1 MNRAL
6 AAIGLIIK
14 SAFSTETRQ
23 ERFRRYALTNRWR
36 NRETASGP
44 GSTIEY
50 TENLRAELPRLLEK
64 FQIRTMLDAPCGDY
78 NWMQL
83 VERPGVQYIGG
94 EIVPEFVEANNARY
108 ADDNTRFILC
118 DILQDD
124 LPPVDLWV
132 CRDVFF
138 HFPYADIFQTLSN
151 LFRSEIT
158 YILSTDHPEQG
169 ENTDIRIGVFRPL
182 NMMREPFC
190 FPEPILW
197 IDDWIDGYPVRRM
210 GLWDVKSLQA
220 AVVGNAVYQRAIS

>member
-1 MNRAL
+1 MKRVL
-6 AAIGLIIK
+6 TAIRLLIK
-14 SAFSTETRQ
+14 SAISTESRQ
-23 ERFRRYALTNRWR
+23 DRFRRYALTNRWR
-36 NRETASGP
+36 NRETISGP

-64 FQIRTMLDAPCGDY
+64 FEIRTMLDAPCGDY

-94 EIVPEFVEANNARY
+94 EIVPELVDANNARY

-118 DILQDD
+118 DILKDG
-124 LPPVDLWV
+124 LPAVDLWV
-132 CRDVFF
+132 CRDVLF
-138 HFPYADIFQTLSN
+138 HFPYVDIFRTLQN
-151 LFRSEIT
+151 LLRSDIRYLLT
-158 YILSTDHPEQG
+158 TDHPEQR
-169 ENTDIRIGVFRPL
+169 ENIDIRIGVFRPM

-210 GLWDVKSLQA
+210 GLWDVTALRSSI
-220 AVVGNAVYQRAIS
+220 VDNAEYQRAIA